1 MSEPQPTGYRE
12 SPDTADD
19 GSTDSRRDDEV
30 TLTTDAEAQEDDSV
44 ARPGNESD

>member
-1 MSEPQPTGYRE
+1 MSESQPTGYRE

-19 GSTDSRRDDEV
+19 GPTENRRDDEV
-30 TLTTDAEAQEDDSV
+30 TLTTDADAQADDSV